1 MVINRAI
8 DHVIDH
14 GILSAANVGL
24 NGVDSRPFV
33 SFFHGRIVPGSI
45 LVLPRHAVGN
55 LPSYSIM
62 EGSEGLK
69 EFGGDNPGL
78 A

>member
-24 NGVDSRPFV
+24 DGMYSRPIV
-33 SFFHGRIVPGSI
+33 SFLHGRIIPCII
-45 LVLPRHAVGN
+45 LVLSRHAVGN